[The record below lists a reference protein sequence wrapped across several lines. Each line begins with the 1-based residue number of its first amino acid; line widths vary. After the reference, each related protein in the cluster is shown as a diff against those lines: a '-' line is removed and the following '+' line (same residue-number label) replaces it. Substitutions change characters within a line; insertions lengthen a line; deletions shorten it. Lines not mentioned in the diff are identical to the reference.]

1 MASKKEVTDIC
12 QYIQRQLASGVSI
25 ESIKD
30 RLHSVGWSYSDIDFA
45 LTQSK
50 EFIELHTRLTD
61 TKQLLSSIQKKKE
74 ALASKMIQTRF
85 ERRHFFSSLPAVEKE
100 EEIEKIPP
108 KDYIKESERLQKVI
122 DALLSQPSHTQH
134 PVSQQTQ
141 QAQQLQELH
150 QLQQS
155 SQSQQFE
162 SQQPQPYQKSQSQSL
177 QKSSANSSDL
187 SGLQDISQANSSQN
201 SSQTTA
207 QAVQQVPITLT
218 LVDEDDADP
227 SSAQVKQ
234 VATLSS
240 QYKNPKSPNIA
251 LKVELLEE
259 KFKNLSINQ
268 RLQQADPVTMGLYN
282 PVEADELETVDT
294 PIGDRVQT
302 GIADL
307 DSVIEGGFV
316 RKSSTVVYG
325 GPGAGKTTFGLQY
338 LINGIVLYNEPGVY
352 ITFEQT
358 RESIISLG
366 KNYGWDIENLEAQ
379 HMLIIHEYSPEQLTK
394 AISGGGGSL
403 RDLIDSIKAKRL
415 VLDSIT
421 EYLSLFT
428 TEISSRKACSDIF
441 RLCVRWG
448 VTLIAVGED
457 TTVNGTHQFT
467 VLDYEA
473 DGIILLYNER
483 RGDVRLRF
491 LEILKMRD
499 TRHAGRVFP
508 MKLTKNGIVVKVGGG
523 LVGSQK

>member
-12 QYIQRQLASGVSI
+12 QYIQRQLASGVSVDSVK
-25 ESIKD
+25 E
-30 RLHSVGWSYSDIDFA
+30 RLHSVGWSFADIDVA
-45 LTQSK
+45 LNQSK
-50 EFIELHTRLTD
+50 EFIELHTRLNE
-61 TKQLLSSIQKKKE
+61 TKQLLHSIQKKKE
-74 ALASKMIQTRF
+74 ALASKMVQTRF
-85 ERRHFFSSLPAVEKE
+85 ERRHFFSSLPPVQKE
-100 EEIEKIPP
+100 EESEKIPS

-122 DALLSQPSHTQH
+122 DALLSHPTHASPVSQPVVTPSSPSQSKPNSDIQQSSEPSLSKNAQKIDSSDLSKQPNTKQ
-134 PVSQQTQ
+134 PVSQQVVPELTQ
-141 QAQQLQELH
+141 SQLQEALT
-150 QLQQS
+150 
-155 SQSQQFE
+155 
-162 SQQPQPYQKSQSQSL
+162 
-177 QKSSANSSDL
+177 
-187 SGLQDISQANSSQN
+187 QAPV
-201 SSQTTA
+201 TVTIA
-207 QAVQQVPITLT
+207 
-218 LVDEDDADP
+218 DEDEQDP

-240 QYKNPKSPNIA
+240 QYKNPKSPTIA

-268 RLQQADPVTMGLYN
+268 RLQQADPVTLGLYN
-282 PVEADELETVDT
+282 PLEADELETVDT

-379 HMLIIHEYSPEQLTK
+379 HMLVIHEYSPEQLAK
-394 AISGGGGSL
+394 AISSGGGSL

-421 EYLSLFT
+421 EYLSLFNS
-428 TEISSRKACSDIF
+428 EISSRKACSDIF

-457 TTVNGTHQFT
+457 TVVNGTHQFT
-467 VLDYEA
+467 VLDYEV

-508 MKLTKNGIVVKVGGG
+508 MKLTKNGIIVKVGGG
-523 LVGSQK
+523 LVGAQK